1 MGFVIIKD
9 MDNTVTAVKKK
20 AKRRLTVKQRRFIDN
35 YLQTSNATQAVI
47 DAGYKVK
54 SRNVARAVG
63 SEVLTQPAVIETI
76 EEILNRQGLSIP
88 SVVGKLER
96 VIDSG
101 LKAEAKSS
109 DALKGIEMAFKLHG
123 LLNKHVVTENRTLKV
138 SLKAKDTKELS
149 RALDGKTY
157 EPVEL

>member
-1 MGFVIIKD
+1 
-9 MDNTVTAVKKK
+9 
-20 AKRRLTVKQRRFIDN
+20 
-35 YLQTSNATQAVI
+35 
-47 DAGYKVK
+47 VK
-54 SRNVARAVG
+54 SRKVAQSVG
-63 SEVLTQPAVIETI
+63 TEILSSPVVAETI
-76 EEILNRQGLSIP
+76 QETLDKQGLSIP